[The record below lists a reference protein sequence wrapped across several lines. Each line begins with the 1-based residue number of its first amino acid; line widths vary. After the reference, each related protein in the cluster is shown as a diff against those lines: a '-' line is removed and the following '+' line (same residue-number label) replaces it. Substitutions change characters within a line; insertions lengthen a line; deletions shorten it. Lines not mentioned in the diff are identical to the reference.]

1 MRFLA
6 DMGVDV
12 RLVEWLRTQ
21 GHDAIHLR
29 EEHLQRATDAE
40 VFTKAIGEARVVL
53 TFDLDFGD
61 LAAFASGRSPSIIL
75 FRLGN
80 ARYAQ
85 VQNRLASV
93 LATSMD
99 ALTRGAVV
107 VVEDARHRIR
117 YLPIGRTGTPE

>member
-1 MRFLA
+1 
-6 DMGVDV
+6 MGVDV

-21 GHDAIHLR
+21 GHDAVHLR
-29 EEHLQRATDAE
+29 DEHLQRATDPE
-40 VFTKAIGEARVVL
+40 VFAKAIEEDRIVL
-53 TFDLDFGD
+53 TFDLDFGE
-61 LAAFASGRSPSIIL
+61 LAAFARGRSPSVIL

-80 ARYAQ
+80 ARYGQ

-93 LATSMD
+93 LATSTD

-117 YLPIGRTGTPE
+117 YLPIGKTGSPE